1 MVNTKAR
8 KGIFWGVI
16 IASSVVV
23 INVLHFLLGG
33 SSAYARGP
41 GHGGMGHQGM
51 GPRGG
56 GFGGRHMMNGPH
68 HGGGFPW
75 LFLIVGLVVLV
86 LLIKW
91 LRKRSK
97 TSSMKQFIDT
107 SMMSSHIPVS
117 NQNGNLLDQWENNLK
132 NKKENE

>member
-1 MVNTKAR
+1 MVNTKVR

-33 SSAYARGP
+33 SSTYARGP

-68 HGGGFPW
+68 HDGGFPW

-117 NQNGNLLDQWENNLK
+117 NQNANLLDQWEKNLK